1 MEREKAGKLGL
12 SSRGQRKSPA
22 GRMLQAIAPCDL
34 RDSSGQMWD
43 GGRVPGI
50 GSKDV
55 VTRAVQ
61 CSHRSELLWTLVRR
75 KEVTVCPCPP
85 RKKSVPSLWSST
97 WWKVWPRFPWKP
109 IRDDTSKEYNPGQP
123 R

>member
-1 MEREKAGKLGL
+1 MEREKARKLGL
-12 SSRGQRKSPA
+12 SSRGQRKSPT
-22 GRMLQAIAPCDL
+22 GRVLQAIAPCDL

-61 CSHRSELLWTLVRR
+61 CSHRSELLWTLVR
-75 KEVTVCPCPP
+75 KKGGPCPP
-85 RKKSVPSLWSST
+85 RKKSVPPPVVFYLVESMAQVSLET
-97 WWKVWPRFPWKP
+97 IQR
-109 IRDDTSKEYNPGQP
+109 
-123 R
+123 